1 MPHQLKGGGI
11 LMNFIAKNLL
21 EKISDLKNLIDI
33 EGSAYN
39 IREDGQ
45 CAGRKSTKNIKIE
58 SKEDAPGLVV
68 RIAPGTKDEKV
79 YIPACVTHGS
89 VDDLVYNDFYVG
101 EDADVTIVAGCGVHT
116 EDDGQARHNGIH
128 RFILAK
134 NARVLYLEKHIGT
147 GGGKGIKRIDPI
159 TDAEL
164 AEGAVLT
171 MDTIQL
177 GGVDDTT
184 RTTRA
189 VLGASAKIIVRER
202 IMTYGNEKAKT
213 DFSVVLEGEDSGA
226 DLVSRSV
233 ARGNSHQEFTS
244 RIVGKVRCTGQ
255 SECDAILAEQGTV
268 SASPSL
274 DARHV
279 DAELIHEAAIG
290 KIAGEQILKLRT
302 LGLTEE
308 EAEQKIIDGFLQ

>member
-1 MPHQLKGGGI
+1 
-11 LMNFIAKNLL
+11 MNFIAKNLIKTVS
-21 EKISDLKNLIDI
+21 EFEDLIDI

-45 CAGRKSTKNIKIE
+45 CAGRRSTENIRIE
-58 SKEDAPGLVV
+58 SKDDNPGLVV
-68 RIAPGTKDEKV
+68 RIKPGTRNEKV
-79 YIPACVTHGS
+79 YIPACVTHGAF
-89 VDDLVYNDFYVG
+89 DDLVYNDFYVG
-101 EDADVTIVAGCGVHT
+101 EDADVTIIAGCGVHT

-128 RFILAK
+128 RFILEK
-134 NARVLYLEKHIGT
+134 NAKVLYLEKHIGT
-147 GGGKGIKRIDPI
+147 GGGKGVKRIDPV
-159 TDAEL
+159 TDATL
-164 AEGAVLT
+164 AEGSSLT

-177 GGVDDTT
+177 GGVDKTT

-189 VLGASAKIIVRER
+189 VLGKAARIIVRER
-202 IMTYGNEKAKT
+202 IMTDGNETAKT
-213 DFSVVLEGEDSGA
+213 DFTVVLEGEDAGA

-233 ARGNSHQEFTS
+233 ARGHSHQEFTS
-244 RIVGKVRCTGQ
+244 KIIGKVRCTGH

-268 SASPSL
+268 NASPSL

-279 DAELIHEAAIG
+279 DAALIHEAAIG